1 MSQFQIDANVAV
13 EVRLSAVEVEVADRD
28 VAVILAEARID
39 GFAHDAVHAGER
51 ADVYD
56 SIHTVSGQVGGLAD
70 ADHHF
75 AFGAR
80 VRQVGTCQLQDLRD
94 VGFFVACEVFGKRRQ
109 QRLHV
114 CMLDTAAQLGLQHL
128 QRKSTAGEAQVADFF
143 GVGVR
148 NPLRDVGHPALGAV
162 ALEAAHQIFVA
173 EVIQA
178 AENLAYNADKWD
190 LRIVA
195 RGQLLE
201 ALAGT
206 QKGGDQGFKLAIRVG
221 ATCLQG
227 LAEIAYG
234 FLEGSVGASG
244 NLFVGSRLQ
253 QQLAQNF
260 RRNQGAPGGANER
273 SSELTDVAVTMLA
286 ARRKN
291 LHAAVAVV
299 AQNFVD
305 EGGILAETTGTICR
319 GHEVDRAIRIKA
331 RLLDDLEEIS
341 NRDFSGIALVSAG
354 VPGAQFAGA
363 LIGGRRGM
371 RLDAK
376 PLKDRSKSLDAA
388 LGQRGNVDHFSR
400 QRMVVLDLGCHTA
413 MAEVGH
419 RRNPLLSR

>member
-1 MSQFQIDANVAV
+1 
-13 EVRLSAVEVEVADRD
+13 
-28 VAVILAEARID
+28 
-39 GFAHDAVHAGER
+39 
-51 ADVYD
+51 
-56 SIHTVSGQVGGLAD
+56 
-70 ADHHF
+70 
-75 AFGAR
+75 
-80 VRQVGTCQLQDLRD
+80 
-94 VGFFVACEVFGKRRQ
+94 
-109 QRLHV
+109 
-114 CMLDTAAQLGLQHL
+114 
-128 QRKSTAGEAQVADFF
+128 
-143 GVGVR
+143 
-148 NPLRDVGHPALGAV
+148 
-162 ALEAAHQIFVA
+162 
-173 EVIQA
+173 
-178 AENLAYNADKWD
+178 
-190 LRIVA
+190 
-195 RGQLLE
+195 

-354 VPGAQFAGA
+354 VPGAQFRGCAH
-363 LIGGRRGM
+363 RRATW
-371 RLDAK
+371 DAPRCPTTERQK
-376 PLKDRSKSLDAA
+376 QESLDAA

-400 QRMVVLDLGCHTA
+400 QRMVVLDLGCSH
-413 MAEVGH
+413 
-419 RRNPLLSR
+419 S